1 LRSTAG
7 QPEGPPQGFERIR
20 RKASDE
26 CVLRRIRPAAD
37 SVPTRLRFMRIG
49 LFGGTFDPIHWGH
62 LRSAEEVR
70 EAFLLDRVLFIPTSK
85 PPHKRGQTTT
95 PAHDRLAMVHLAV
108 AKNPRFKVSTVEIRR
123 AGVSYSIDT
132 VRYFA
137 NRTKGQNDLFFV
149 LGLDAFREIETWKD
163 FTELFSLCNFIVTSR
178 PGSRDSDPL
187 RGTSVAVRKLFCYD
201 FEGKMY
207 RHQSGTSLQFLQLT
221 DFAVS
226 ASAIREKVREG
237 KSIRYLVPSAVE
249 AYISKRGLYREDNRE

>member
-1 LRSTAG
+1 
-7 QPEGPPQGFERIR
+7 
-20 RKASDE
+20 
-26 CVLRRIRPAAD
+26 
-37 SVPTRLRFMRIG
+37 MRIG

-70 EAFLLDRVLFIPTSK
+70 EAFMMERVLFVPTAE

-95 PAHDRLAMVHLAV
+95 PAHHRLAMVRLAV

-137 NRTKGQNDLFFV
+137 KTGTTTSSLFFI
-149 LGLDAFREIETWKD
+149 LGLDAFRDIETWKD
-163 FTELFSLCNFIVTSR
+163 YAELFSLCNFIVTSR

-187 RGTSVAVRKLFCYD
+187 NGTSVAVRRLFCYD
-201 FEGKMY
+201 FQQKMY
-207 RHQSGTSLQFLQLT
+207 RHESGTSLHFLQLT

-237 KSIRYLVPSAVE
+237 KSIRYLVPPAVE
-249 AYISKRGLYREDNRE
+249 AYIIKRGLYRERNTERTQLDGD